1 MPLSSGTMCSVPY
14 ERRTDMCD
22 EDMIYDCPCTVD
34 CPRHRHCVSC
44 IDHHRK
50 LGWPLVACMQKM
62 LKEHKAQK
70 AAQKFRLLPRPFSF
84 SFFSICFFPWF
95 LDLRVNWN
103 SVYSMKSSFM
113 VHLPIL

>member
-1 MPLSSGTMCSVPY
+1 MCSVPY

-70 AAQKFRLLPRPFSF
+70 AAQKFGSRIKGRRKHKSLL
-84 SFFSICFFPWF
+84 IDGLF
-95 LDLRVNWN
+95 LRFN
-103 SVYSMKSSFM
+103 YK
-113 VHLPIL
+113 

>member
-1 MPLSSGTMCSVPY
+1 
-14 ERRTDMCD
+14 MCD

-70 AAQKFRLLPRPFSF
+70 DAQK
-84 SFFSICFFPWF
+84 
-95 LDLRVNWN
+95 
-103 SVYSMKSSFM
+103 
-113 VHLPIL
+113 

>member
-14 ERRTDMCD
+14 DRRTDMCD
-22 EDMIYDCPCTVD
+22 EYMIYDCPCTVD
-34 CPRHRHCVSC
+34 CPRHGHCVSC

-70 AAQKFRLLPRPFSF
+70 AAQK
-84 SFFSICFFPWF
+84 
-95 LDLRVNWN
+95 
-103 SVYSMKSSFM
+103 
-113 VHLPIL
+113 

>member
-70 AAQKFRLLPRPFSF
+70 PLKNKEAALKAAESTNHC
-84 SFFSICFFPWF
+84 SSTVFFCGLIINN
-95 LDLRVNWN
+95 L
-103 SVYSMKSSFM
+103 
-113 VHLPIL
+113 

>member
-1 MPLSSGTMCSVPY
+1 
-14 ERRTDMCD
+14 MCD

-70 AAQKFRLLPRPFSF
+70 AAQNKEAALKAAESTNHC
-84 SFFSICFFPWF
+84 SSTVF
-95 LDLRVNWN
+95 LRFN
-103 SVYSMKSSFM
+103 YK
-113 VHLPIL
+113 